1 MVGVAV
7 AMSAQFANAQ
17 YWNSSNNNL
26 LTAKNN
32 SGANAVYVGIGTN
45 ASTSNRLAVSGST
58 KLDGSLTVTGTSF
71 LSSVTAST
79 NLYSKKNL
87 TVDGSTF
94 LNGTS
99 TFLGKVTMPGGFTS
113 TSASTFNCNVG
124 IGTAP
129 DASRRLS
136 VSGES
141 YFDGKTTFRVVNKD
155 FFIVTGGNTG
165 ISIANTSSLNTIT
178 SEVQNTYA
186 KLAIVSSELQ
196 LKRGDVK
203 VDKNLDVAGKITCH
217 NQIEVTAMNAGTMNA
232 GSINAD
238 GINAKDIK
246 VELPAAADYVFE
258 DNYNLKSLSE
268 VESYVKEN
276 KHLPGMPSASE
287 FAEKG
292 MSVSE
297 MSNKLLEKVEE
308 LTLHLI
314 QLEKENAS
322 LKAQMEVIN
331 NKVK

>member
-1 MVGVAV
+1 MKTKSLMVGVAV

-217 NQIEVTAMNAGTMNA
+217 NEIEVTAMNA

-314 QLEKENAS
+314 QLEKENKDLKEKVNS
-322 LKAQMEVIN
+322 LM
-331 NKVK
+331 NK

>member
-1 MVGVAV
+1 MKAKSLMVGVAI

-32 SGANAVYVGIGTN
+32 SAGNNAYVGIGTN

-217 NQIEVTAMNAGTMNA
+217 NEIEVTAMNA

-308 LTLHLI
+308 LTLHMI
-314 QLEKENAS
+314 QLEKENKA
-322 LKAQMEVIN
+322 LKAEMELM
-331 NKVK
+331 KK

>member
-1 MVGVAV
+1 MVGIAI
-7 AMSAQFANAQ
+7 AMSANVANAQ
-17 YWNSSNNNL
+17 YWNSTNGNRL
-26 LTAKNN
+26 EALTSTNEKTVHVGIGVAPSDTKVLNVKGTSWFEGTTTVKAPGSFFHVVTTNN
-32 SGANAVYVGIGTN
+32 SGIRLQNSNGLNNIESRIQSTN
-45 ASTSNRLAVSGST
+45 APLGFIAS
-58 KLDGSLTVTGTSF
+58 SF
-71 LSSVTAST
+71 SFALGDVNIA
-79 NLYSKKNL
+79 KNL
-87 TVDGSTF
+87 
-94 LNGTS
+94 N
-99 TFLGKVTMPGGFTS
+99 VT
-113 TSASTFNCNVG
+113 
-124 IGTAP
+124 
-129 DASRRLS
+129 
-136 VSGES
+136 
-141 YFDGKTTFRVVNKD
+141 
-155 FFIVTGGNTG
+155 
-165 ISIANTSSLNTIT
+165 
-178 SEVQNTYA
+178 
-186 KLAIVSSELQ
+186 
-196 LKRGDVK
+196 
-203 VDKNLDVAGKITCH
+203 GKITCH

>member
-1 MVGVAV
+1 MA
-7 AMSAQFANAQ
+7 
-17 YWNSSNNNL
+17 
-26 LTAKNN
+26 TIDDINN
-32 SGANAVYVGIGTN
+32 SFAYDKQANYPSTLTQQGTQKWHPVN
-45 ASTSNRLAVSGST
+45 
-58 KLDGSLTVTGTSF
+58 DGV
-71 LSSVTAST
+71 SVTS
-79 NLYSKKNL
+79 
-87 TVDGSTF
+87 
-94 LNGTS
+94 
-99 TFLGKVTMPGGFTS
+99 M
-113 TSASTFNCNVG
+113 
-124 IGTAP
+124 
-129 DASRRLS
+129 
-136 VSGES
+136 
-141 YFDGKTTFRVVNKD
+141 
-155 FFIVTGGNTG
+155 
-165 ISIANTSSLNTIT
+165 
-178 SEVQNTYA
+178 
-186 KLAIVSSELQ
+186 
-196 LKRGDVK
+196 VK
-203 VDKNLDVAGKITCH
+203 PETLDVAGKITCH

>member
-1 MVGVAV
+1 MKAKSLMVGVAI

-32 SGANAVYVGIGTN
+32 SGSNTVYVGIGTN
-45 ASTSNRLAVSGST
+45 ASSNYRLDVLGNISFGQSASSSSSGSSVIIKPADSQIPLTVLTSNRKNALKVWSNGGVTVGST
-58 KLDGSLTVTGTSF
+58 TLSPSSDGLSVTGKVSAASLYISGAANLNSTLTV
-71 LSSVTAST
+71 
-79 NLYSKKNL
+79 K
-87 TVDGSTF
+87 
-94 LNGTS
+94 
-99 TFLGKVTMPGGFTS
+99 
-113 TSASTFNCNVG
+113 
-124 IGTAP
+124 
-129 DASRRLS
+129 
-136 VSGES
+136 
-141 YFDGKTTFRVVNKD
+141 
-155 FFIVTGGNTG
+155 
-165 ISIANTSSLNTIT
+165 
-178 SEVQNTYA
+178 
-186 KLAIVSSELQ
+186 
-196 LKRGDVK
+196 
-203 VDKNLDVAGKITCH
+203 GKITCK
-217 NQIEVTAMNAGTMNA
+217 NEIEVTAMNA

-314 QLEKENAS
+314 QLEKENKA
-322 LKAQMEVIN
+322 LKAEMELM
-331 NKVK
+331 KK